1 MRRAKRSAMLRSMAK
16 ESAAPATKDD
26 IKLLMDEIAKFYQAS
41 ERWKNELTEN
51 VEAKMEAWKEEIKGH
66 FDLVAEQLRSD
77 IVSATREE
85 VAGLKDATQGYQQRL
100 RRVEQALGISPS

>member
-1 MRRAKRSAMLRSMAK
+1 MLRSMAID
-16 ESAAPATKDD
+16 STAPATKDD
-26 IKLLMDEIAKFYQAS
+26 IKILMDEIGKSYQAS
-41 ERWKNELTEN
+41 ERWKNELSQKM
-51 VEAKMEAWKEEIKGH
+51 EAKMEAWKEEIKGH

-85 VAGLKDATQGYQQRL
+85 VVGLKDATQGYQKRL